1 MRKLYLTINVNCED
15 DYFQRFAGLKK
26 MNYGDIIRSKPNL
39 SDVVELSDK
48 RVEIIAETIAEHEND
63 LLLAFAIRKKGQ
75 LSHIIKLISNSNITI
90 SRIFYDNGFRK
101 ETELS
106 KYRNNYKRHSNW
118 MDYSPEYVENTYV
131 EFDRII
137 DDIKIEA
144 KDNNIDIEAI

>member
-1 MRKLYLTINVNCED
+1 LRKLYLTINVNCED
-15 DYFQRFAGLKK
+15 DYFQRFGGLEK
-26 MNYGDIIRSKPNL
+26 MNYGDIIRSKSNF
-39 SDVVELSDK
+39 SDVGELSDK
-48 RVEIIAETIAEHEND
+48 RVEIIAETVAEHEND

-75 LSHIIKLISNSNITI
+75 LSHIIKLISNIDITI

-106 KYRNNYKRHSNW
+106 KYRNNYKLHSNW

-137 DDIKIEA
+137 EDIKIEA